1 MNTPRTDFGFLIV
14 QLKEQGFLEKQ
25 MTPELALGRYK
36 ISQEH
41 SVVPE
46 NKTVIQIQWFSSVQS
61 AVSNFLQLMDCSM
74 SGFLVHMILG
84 TK

>member
-1 MNTPRTDFGFLIV
+1 MNTPSTDFGFLIV

-61 AVSNFLQLMDCSM
+61 AVGESSQR
-74 SGFLVHMILG
+74 V
-84 TK
+84 KA